1 MGLVRPLRLVDGHRF
16 REMTNL
22 VSLGANADMYK
33 LHQRIAYLY
42 ASDPVVTLSVV
53 GSGGNISPTMTDTRY
68 KSGAAVQNTS
78 DPWPQVTAIPTAG
91 DASEPEIVTT
101 TYDKVSQAVS
111 DPGAAPTY
119 SIKPVKRD
127 GRQGV
132 IEMTEQDIL
141 DTFIDP
147 VVDFMETET
156 SDLRAAG
163 SYFVATNTSI
173 TNCTNLGTIYTDT
186 RADTSAF
193 TSALIPSS
201 GYQDHPI
208 TVNYQLFRNDG
219 TDPSIFLPLVVD
231 GTDGLREMT
240 NIEFNAYFG
249 QLIKSSIYSRSG
261 FITRYG
267 IDTDGSGS
275 GTTKGTAMTNSRITT
290 LVSNFVTNTSRA
302 DDYRGQK
309 FPTGASSV
317 QTTYRLKLDRT

>member
-1 MGLVRPLRLVDGHRF
+1 MGVVRPLRLVDGHRF

-22 VSLGANADMYK
+22 GGASAEMYL
-33 LHQRIAYLY
+33 LHQKIAYLY

-68 KSGAAVQNTS
+68 KSGAAVSFTS
-78 DPWPQVTAIPTAG
+78 GNWPQVTQTPTAS

-132 IEMTEQDIL
+132 REMTEQDIL

-156 SDLRAAG
+156 SDVRAAG
-163 SYFVATNTSI
+163 SYFVATNTSL
-173 TNCTNLGTIYTDT
+173 TNCTNLGTIYSDT

-193 TSALIPSS
+193 TSAGIPSS

-219 TDPSIFLPLVVD
+219 TDPSIFLPLVTD

-240 NIEFNAYFG
+240 NSEFNTYFG

-261 FITRYG
+261 FITRYN
-267 IDTDGSGS
+267 IDTDGAGS
-275 GTTKGTAMTNSRITT
+275 GTTKGTAMTNNRITT
-290 LVSNFVTNTSRA
+290 VVSSFVTDTTRA
-302 DDYRGQK
+302 NDYRGQK

>member
-1 MGLVRPLRLVDGHRF
+1 MGVVRPLRLVDGHRF

-22 VSLGANADMYK
+22 GGASAEMYL
-33 LHQRIAYLY
+33 LHQKIAYLY

-68 KSGAAVQNTS
+68 KSGAAVSFTS
-78 DPWPQVTAIPTAG
+78 GNWPQVTQTPTAS

-132 IEMTEQDIL
+132 REMTEQDIL

-156 SDLRAAG
+156 SDVRAAG

-173 TNCTNLGTIYTDT
+173 TNCTNLGTIYSDT

-193 TSALIPSS
+193 TSAGIPSS

-219 TDPSIFLPLVVD
+219 TDPSIFLPLVTD

-240 NIEFNAYFG
+240 NSEFNTYFG

-261 FITRYG
+261 FITRYN
-267 IDTDGSGS
+267 IDTDGAGS
-275 GTTKGTAMTNSRITT
+275 GTTKGTAMTNFRITT
-290 LVSNFVTNTSRA
+290 VVSSFETDTTRA
-302 DDYRGQK
+302 NDYRGQK